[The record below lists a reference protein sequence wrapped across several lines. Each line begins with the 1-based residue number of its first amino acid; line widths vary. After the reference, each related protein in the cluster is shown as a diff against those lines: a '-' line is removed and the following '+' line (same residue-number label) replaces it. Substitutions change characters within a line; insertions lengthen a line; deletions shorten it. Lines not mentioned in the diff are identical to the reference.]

1 MNHNDDQGGDFI
13 IDLDWLAMFLIGW
26 LSNDTARSFEV
37 LIAAIMTRG

>member
-1 MNHNDDQGGDFI
+1 MNHNDEGGFI

-37 LIAAIMTRG
+37 LIAAIITRG